1 MQRAYSEGGKDM
13 PERLLILNFIVPFV
27 MILVGVVQ
35 RKFPAD
41 NMGAHERTRYNQNG
55 YSTPVST
62 RSQAHWDYAQK
73 IAPVLFIRLGKYLFA
88 AEAVLGLGLFLLRVF
103 VYWIL
108 ALGSGLGFA
117 GLIGAFL
124 YTDAKIEA
132 FVREKSDDTES
143 VA

>member
-1 MQRAYSEGGKDM
+1 MRRACSEGGGDM
-13 PERLLILNFIVPFV
+13 FEGLLLLNFIVPFV
-27 MILVGVVQ
+27 MVLVGIIQ

-41 NMGAHERTRYNQNG
+41 NIGAHKRIRYNQNG

-62 RSQAHWDYAQK
+62 KSQAHWDYAQK
-73 IAPVLFIRLGKYLFA
+73 IAPVLFIRLGTYLFA
-88 AEAVLGLGLFLLRVF
+88 AEAVLSLGLFLLRVS
-103 VYWIL
+103 VDWIL

-132 FVREKSDDTES
+132 FVRGKSDDTES
-143 VA
+143 IV

>member
-1 MQRAYSEGGKDM
+1 M
-13 PERLLILNFIVPFV
+13 PESLLLLNFIVPFV
-27 MILVGVVQ
+27 MVLLGVIQ

-41 NMGAHERTRYNQNG
+41 NMGAHKRVRYNQNG

-73 IAPVLFIRLGKYLFA
+73 IAPVLFIRLGTYLFA
-88 AEAVLGLGLFLLRVF
+88 AEAVLSLGLFLLRVSM
-103 VYWIL
+103 YWIL
-108 ALGSGLGFA
+108 ALGSGIGFA

-124 YTDAKIEA
+124 YTDAKIET

-143 VA
+143 AT

>member
-1 MQRAYSEGGKDM
+1 M
-13 PERLLILNFIVPFV
+13 PESLLLLNFIVPFV
-27 MILVGVVQ
+27 MVLLGVIQ

-41 NMGAHERTRYNQNG
+41 NMGAHKRVRYNQNG

-73 IAPVLFIRLGKYLFA
+73 IAPLLFIRLGTYLFA
-88 AEAVLGLGLFLLRVF
+88 AEAVLSLGLFLLRVSM
-103 VYWIL
+103 YWIL
-108 ALGSGLGFA
+108 ALGSGIGFA

-132 FVREKSDDTES
+132 FVREKSDDMES